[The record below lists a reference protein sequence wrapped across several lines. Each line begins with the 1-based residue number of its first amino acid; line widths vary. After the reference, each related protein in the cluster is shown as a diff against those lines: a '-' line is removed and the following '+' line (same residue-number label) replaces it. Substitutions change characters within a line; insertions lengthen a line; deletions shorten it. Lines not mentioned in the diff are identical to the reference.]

1 MSNLSNNC
9 YATNLPQIYYSNN
22 MNNNNNNHIINN
34 KNYTAL
40 QKEFILPSFKN
51 LLTTLNHTKLVRIND
66 YAYISPPN
74 SNDLNYHTETISPL
88 SLLPQQ
94 QQPLPASASAIA
106 ATKTS
111 TTNNTHAAR
120 YSLPHYIYTPPV
132 QIIRPEQLNPHFLQQ
147 QQQQQIQ
154 MNYNNNISASYPRSL
169 PVYIPNINMTINQ
182 QSQPQPQYQ
191 QQENVLL
198 PQNLPTTTAL
208 KNHSAPTNNVA
219 TATTATTA
227 TATASTIKKSDSK
240 TVKSGS
246 NKRKNNNNK
255 IKKKRKQRI
264 MKKNKKISNIKDLL
278 NPISK
283 RSFSSSSSN
292 KKCFQCQET
301 NTPEWRLGPYGSRS
315 LCNACG
321 LYYRRLIQRYDLKQA
336 NLIMRF
342 NRFIQP
348 TNVRQ
353 VPSHI
358 EIPHDIIKQ
367 FDMDPTLDNN
377 YNTIN

>member
-22 MNNNNNNHIINN
+22 MNNNDNHIINN
-34 KNYTAL
+34 KNYTTL

-66 YAYISPPN
+66 YTYISPPN
-74 SNDLNYHTETISPL
+74 SNDLNYHTGTISPL

-94 QQPLPASASAIA
+94 QQQQQLPAPASAIT
-106 ATKTS
+106 ATKTN
-111 TTNNTHAAR
+111 TTNNTNAAR

-132 QIIRPEQLNPHFLQQ
+132 QIIGPEQLNPHFLQQ
-147 QQQQQIQ
+147 QQQQMQ

-182 QSQPQPQYQ
+182 QPQYQ

-208 KNHSAPTNNVA
+208 KNHSAPTNNVD
-219 TATTATTA
+219 TTTTATTA
-227 TATASTIKKSDSK
+227 STVKKSDSK
-240 TVKSGS
+240 TVKSDS
-246 NKRKNNNNK
+246 NKRKNNNK

-264 MKKNKKISNIKDLL
+264 TKKNKKISNIKDLL

>member
-1 MSNLSNNC
+1 MSNFSSNS
-9 YATNLPQIYYSNN
+9 YTTNSPQLYYSNN
-22 MNNNNNNHIINN
+22 NTNTNNNRIAN
-34 KNYTAL
+34 NYTTL
-40 QKEFILPSFKN
+40 PREFILPSFKN
-51 LLTTLNHTKLVRIND
+51 LLTTINHAKPITVNE
-66 YAYISPPN
+66 YAYISPAN
-74 SNDLNYHTETISPL
+74 SNDMKYHTGTISPL
-88 SLLPQQ
+88 PLLSQQ
-94 QQPLPASASAIA
+94 QQQQQLPVPTSA
-106 ATKTS
+106 TN
-111 TTNNTHAAR
+111 TTNPTNVVC
-120 YSLPHYIYTPPV
+120 YSIPHYIHNPPMQV
-132 QIIRPEQLNPHFLQQ
+132 IRPEQLNSQFLQQ
-147 QQQQQIQ
+147 QQQQQVQI
-154 MNYNNNISASYPRSL
+154 NYNNTISASYPRSL
-169 PVYIPNINMTINQ
+169 PVYIPNININTNQQQQQQQGNVLSPQHVPLTNLKNYSIPTNSTATNIITSTTTTTTPFKKSGVKTINPDD
-182 QSQPQPQYQ
+182 S
-191 QQENVLL
+191 NKV
-198 PQNLPTTTAL
+198 
-208 KNHSAPTNNVA
+208 
-219 TATTATTA
+219 
-227 TATASTIKKSDSK
+227 IKK
-240 TVKSGS
+240 
-246 NKRKNNNNK
+246 NNPK
-255 IKKKRKQRI
+255 IKKKRKQKV

-283 RSFSSSSSN
+283 KPVTSSSSSSS

-342 NRFIQP
+342 NRFVQP